1 MTSQRK
7 KEIESL
13 RAKLASLEAA
23 HEKEEQE
30 REAQKKIYQQLLSSL
45 EEAGISF
52 DSFVRCNYR
61 DIRKVT
67 VKIEREKEKEKGEK
81 TAKSTVKRTKATV
94 KKGRGRKIK
103 ATVTVK
109 IPAGQYSNIPA
120 EPEKVFT
127 VKEKGPRPK
136 ALKAYAEEV
145 GLEAFMNN
153 CRIAGS

>member
-1 MTSQRK
+1 MTSQRQ

-13 RAKLASLEAA
+13 RAKLASLEAV
-23 HEKEEQE
+23 HEKEVQE
-30 REAQKKIYQQLLSSL
+30 REALNNIYQQLTSL
-45 EEAGISF
+45 LNEADITL
-52 DSFVRCNYR
+52 DSFIRCHYR

-67 VKIEREKEKEKGEK
+67 VKIEREREREKSANPVKI
-81 TAKSTVKRTKATV
+81 TVKRKTAVKKHRSSKSKAT
-94 KKGRGRKIK
+94 I
-103 ATVTVK
+103 TVK

-145 GLEAFMNN
+145 GLEAFMKN
-153 CRIAGS
+153 CRLADG